1 MKTSKKQL
9 ALAASLALS
18 GFSTSALAVTV
29 SNITS
34 LTTGGYTGVSVN
46 GLGNLSFDLDAG
58 FTDTAATSGG
68 FLDSISFTLTA
79 DAGEFLTSLN
89 LTQFGYAS
97 SGTANSAKTIAT
109 STLVVDGMS
118 TPAGSSVSLKSGSG
132 SAGFSGS
139 FALTGANTP
148 TFTFAP
154 NTTSANIT
162 LLSSLAATGLG
173 STAVRES
180 IFLRLES
187 ASINVQ
193 TTPAPVPLPASAL
206 LLAPGLLVLLR
217 RRNGVQAG

>member
-1 MKTSKKQL
+1 M
-9 ALAASLALS
+9 
-18 GFSTSALAVTV
+18 
-29 SNITS
+29 
-34 LTTGGYTGVSVN
+34 
-46 GLGNLSFDLDAG
+46 
-58 FTDTAATSGG
+58 
-68 FLDSISFTLTA
+68 
-79 DAGEFLTSLN
+79 
-89 LTQFGYAS
+89 TQFGYAS
-97 SGTANSAKTIAT
+97 SGSANSAKTIAT

-132 SAGFSGS
+132 SAGFSGN

-173 STAVRES
+173 SSAVRES

-187 ASINVQ
+187 ASIDVQ
-193 TTPAPVPLPASAL
+193 TTPVPLPASAL

-217 RRNGVQAG
+217 RRNGVEAG